1 MFVTGLALAG
11 ELLWNRQVR
20 VHLSCLYL
28 GRGGRASLTIF
39 RLTWRP
45 ITLIFVQVS
54 RGNLRLL
61 LLLGERVSRDDLLF
75 LDFDD
80 GRPFLALLPGLL
92 GVGCG
97 GVLGGHLAQISLL
110 V

>member
-1 MFVTGLALAG
+1 M
-11 ELLWNRQVR
+11 
-20 VHLSCLYL
+20 
-28 GRGGRASLTIF
+28 
-39 RLTWRP
+39 
-45 ITLIFVQVS
+45 S

-92 GVGCG
+92 GVGSG
-97 GVLGGHLAQISLL
+97 GVLRGDLA
-110 V
+110 